1 MYLTHNYIQNGLYDM
16 DSDFGGHPKY
26 IFFILVVIIYYSTF
40 SLDLLHVILQMH
52 NIFSYYFN

>member
-26 IFFILVVIIYYSTF
+26 IFFHFGCNNILFYFFFGSSSCDFRDAQYFFII
-40 SLDLLHVILQMH
+40 H
-52 NIFSYYFN
+52 

>member
-26 IFFILVVIIYYSTF
+26 IFHFG
-40 SLDLLHVILQMH
+40 
-52 NIFSYYFN
+52 FN